1 MLKKYRVADIY
12 HTHLCCDVC
21 GQIMRMSQMVYNTDP
36 PQHLYQC
43 ECGYTKI
50 SHDIYPM
57 THFTLDEENAEVVIE
72 GGVTYGKS
80 V

>member
-1 MLKKYRVADIY
+1 
-12 HTHLCCDVC
+12 
-21 GQIMRMSQMVYNTDP
+21 MVYNTYP